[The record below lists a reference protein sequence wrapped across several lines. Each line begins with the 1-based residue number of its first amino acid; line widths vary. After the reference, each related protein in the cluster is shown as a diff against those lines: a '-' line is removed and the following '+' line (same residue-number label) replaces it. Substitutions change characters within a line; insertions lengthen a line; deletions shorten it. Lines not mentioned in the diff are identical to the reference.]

1 MISLRCLKPSNY
13 PWHALNFLMCTMVIV
28 ACSRQEQPV
37 QTVGNMPQEIRV
49 VSLAPALTQMIV
61 DLKAEKLLVAVGEND
76 MAAPQGLPSVGP
88 YPNYD
93 KEAIVSVR
101 PTHVLMMQPQAGV
114 PSHLKQL
121 AKSLGFRLVSYKYP
135 SRLTEVGKI
144 LCDYDDALSSGFP
157 SQSQSMAYVLNR
169 HDRGSFLRE
178 VLLYGGLAKLNKRI
192 ANKTRQRV
200 LMVIN
205 TNPVITAIGP
215 DTVHSDL
222 LRFMLNSDNAAS
234 ASKRTAVEMD
244 REMLLTAKPDV
255 ILLLSPNAPALHP
268 VGEDPRLTVLEGMDI
283 PAVTNERIV
292 LIDNPLVL
300 LPSTSLVH
308 IGLAMAKG
316 IFPEMESK
324 LDQILPELEAT
335 EEKGQP
341 VDRVS
346 QVGAGK
352 LSDNTP

>member
-1 MISLRCLKPSNY
+1 MISLRCLKLFNY
-13 PWHALNFLMCTMVIV
+13 PWHALTMLMCTMVIG

-37 QTVGNMPQEIRV
+37 QTADNMPQQIRV

-76 MAAPQGLPSVGP
+76 MAAPQGLPTVGP

-93 KEAIVSVR
+93 KEAIVTVQ

-114 PSHLKQL
+114 PNHLEQL

-144 LCDYDDALSSGFP
+144 LYDYNDALSPSFP

-169 HDRGSFLRE
+169 HERGSFLRE
-178 VLLYGGLAKLNKRI
+178 VLLFGGLTKLNKRV
-192 ANKTRQRV
+192 ADKTRQRV
-200 LMVIN
+200 LMVID

-215 DTVHSDL
+215 DTVHGDL

-234 ASKRTAVEMD
+234 ASKRSTLEMD
-244 REMLLTAKPDV
+244 REMLLTANPDV
-255 ILLLSPNAPALHP
+255 ILLLSPNAPALRS

-308 IGLAMAKG
+308 VGVAMAKG
-316 IFPEMESK
+316 IFPEMESE
-324 LDQILPELEAT
+324 LEQVLPELAAS

-346 QVGAGK
+346 QVGTGEP
-352 LSDNTP
+352 SDNTP